1 MAERRPKSQS
11 LERTLGVG
19 ALFSTAYG
27 NVSSSIYYALGLVAI
42 LALGMTPVVF
52 VIAGAI
58 FYFTATTYIEATTM
72 YPEAGG
78 SSSFARHAFNE
89 LVSFLAAWGQLL
101 TYVITAAISAYFVPK
116 YLSVVWAPLSEHP
129 WDVLAGIAV
138 VLLLCVVNIFGAQE
152 SARLNTVL
160 SLVDLATQALLV
172 CIGVVLVLSPSTL
185 TANVDFGTFPTTAN
199 FLFAIPIAMVAYT
212 GIETLSNL
220 AEEAREQETTIPRAT
235 NRVVLAVF
243 GIYAVLPAVALSA
256 MPVENGQTEL
266 ATTYAD
272 NPMLGIVEHMGLGVL
287 TGPMSVYVGLLAA
300 TILLAAANAGLIGV
314 SRLSYSMGQYRQL
327 PRVVSKLH
335 HRYKTPYIAIAIF
348 GGIACLTMIP
358 GQAEFLARVYAFGA
372 LLSFTLAHIS
382 LIRLRQKYPDA
393 ARPWTSPLNLRLGG
407 VKVPLLAVVG
417 GLATATF
424 WCIVV
429 ARDTPTLVFGLGW
442 MVIGQITY
450 LFYRRHQGLS
460 MVETSKLVMPKKIVE
475 HDMEYDSILV
485 VLEDG
490 EYSPH
495 AVATAVKMASRRKRG
510 VHVLATITV
519 PQNAPIDAALPA
531 AEARA
536 ATAVERARVAGGRR
550 VTGHW
555 IKVRAGESGRR
566 IVEEA
571 SVIHARAIVMALKPA
586 RGDALFS
593 PAVQRIL
600 SDRPCR
606 VVITT
611 EPPSPVQRVKARE
624 LAAR

>member
-1 MAERRPKSQS
+1 M
-11 LERTLGVG
+11 G

-52 VIAGAI
+52 VIAGII

-89 LVSFLAAWGQLL
+89 LASFFAAWGQLL

-116 YLSVVWAPLSEHP
+116 YLSVLWEPLGERP
-129 WDVLAGIAV
+129 WDVIAGMV
-138 VLLLCVVNIFGAQE
+138 VVVILCAVNILGAQE
-152 SARLNTVL
+152 SAKINTVL
-160 SLVDLATQALLV
+160 SLIDLATQVLLV
-172 CIGVVLVLSPSTL
+172 LVGIVLVLSPDTL
-185 TANVDFGTFPTTAN
+185 AQNVDWGTFPTASN
-199 FLFAIPIAMVAYT
+199 FLFSIPIAMVAYT

-220 AEEAREQETTIPRAT
+220 AEEARDQETTIPRAT

-243 GIYAVLPAVALSA
+243 GVYAFLPAVALSA
-256 MPVENGQTEL
+256 MPVVDGTTEL
-266 ATTYAD
+266 ATKYAD
-272 NPMLGIVEHMGLGVL
+272 DPMLGIVENMGLGAL
-287 TGPMSVYVGLLAA
+287 GGPMAIYVGLLAA
-300 TILLAAANAGLIGV
+300 TILFAAANAGLIGV

-327 PRVVSKLH
+327 PRAISRLH
-335 HRYKTPYIAIAIF
+335 HRYKTPYIAITIF
-348 GGIACLTMIP
+348 GAVACLTMIP
-358 GQAEFLARVYAFGA
+358 GQAEFLSRVYAFGA
-372 LLSFTLAHIS
+372 LLSFTIAHTA

-393 ARPWTSPLNLRLGG
+393 ERPWKSPLNLRIAG
-407 VKVPLLAVVG
+407 VEVPLLAVFG
-417 GLATATF
+417 GTATAVF
-424 WCIVV
+424 WIVV
-429 ARDTPTLVFGLGW
+429 VVRDTPTLIFGAFW
-442 MVIGQITY
+442 MIIGLVAY
-450 LFYRRHQGLS
+450 FVYRRKQGL
-460 MVETSKLVMPKKIVE
+460 ELTKTNKLVMPKKIVE
-475 HDMEYDSILV
+475 HDMEYDSVLV

-555 IKVRAGESGRR
+555 VKVRSGEAGRR

-571 SVIHARAIVMALKPA
+571 EAIHARAIVIALKPA

-593 PAVQRIL
+593 SAVQKVL

-606 VVITT
+606 IVITT
-611 EPPSPVQRVKARE
+611 EPPSAVQRVKARE

>member
-27 NVSSSIYYALGLVAI
+27 NVSSSIYYALGLVAV
-42 LALGMTPVVF
+42 LALGLTPVVF
-52 VIAGAI
+52 VVTGMI
-58 FYFTATTYIEATTM
+58 FYFTATTYVEATTM

-101 TYVITAAISAYFVPK
+101 NYVITAAISAYFVPK
-116 YLSVVWAPLSEHP
+116 YLSVVWAPMQDHP
-129 WDVLAGIAV
+129 WDVIVGIVV
-138 VLLLCVVNIFGAQE
+138 VLLLCVVNILGAQE
-152 SARLNTVL
+152 SARLNIVL

-172 CIGVVLVLSPSTL
+172 LIGAILVLNPEVL
-185 TANVDFGTFPTTAN
+185 IANVDFGVVPTWEN
-199 FLFAIPIAMVAYT
+199 FLLAIPIGMVAYT
-212 GIETLSNL
+212 GIETLSNM
-220 AEEAREQETTIPRAT
+220 AEEARDQETTIPRAA

-256 MPVENGQTEL
+256 MPVTDGTTAL

-272 NPMLGIVEHMGLGVL
+272 NPMLGIVESMDLGPLGGVFAI
-287 TGPMSVYVGLLAA
+287 YVGLLAA
-300 TILLAAANAGLIGV
+300 TILIAAANAGLIGV

-327 PRVVSKLH
+327 PRVMGRLH
-335 HRYKTPYIAIAIF
+335 HRYKTPFVAIAVF
-348 GGIACLTMIP
+348 GGVACLTMIP
-358 GQAEFLARVYAFGA
+358 GQASFLARVYAFGA
-372 LLSFTLAHIS
+372 LLSFTVAHVA
-382 LIRLRQKYPDA
+382 LVRLRFKYPDA
-393 ARPWTSPLNLRLGG
+393 ERPWKSPLNIRVRG
-407 VKVPLLAVVG
+407 VEIPVLAVIG
-417 GLATATF
+417 GTATATF
-424 WCIVV
+424 WVIVV
-429 ARDTPTLVFGLGW
+429 SHDMPTLLFGLGW
-442 MVIGQITY
+442 MAVGLVSY
-450 LFYRRHQGLS
+450 VVYRRRQGLGLT
-460 MVETSKLVMPKKIVE
+460 ETSKLVMPKKIVE

-490 EYSPH
+490 DYSPH

-519 PQNAPIDAALPA
+519 PQNAPIDATLPE
-531 AEARA
+531 AESRA

-555 IKVRAGESGRR
+555 VKVRAGEAGRR

-571 SVIHARAIVMALKPA
+571 TMINARAIVIALKPA

-593 PAVQRIL
+593 AAVQKVL

-611 EPPSPVQRVKARE
+611 EPPSAVQRVRARE